1 MPRRP
6 GPLPATARLLLGL
19 ALVGA
24 LLALPPRPRAAR
36 AGEDLVA
43 TTYARLDSLRA
54 RKVGQLRG
62 YLDRIQ
68 GLARQAASDQALTG
82 FFRLKR
88 QFLSLQAETP
98 APADAVAAVQEA
110 ERRVQE
116 HTLARYAAF
125 HDILFVDRSGQI
137 FHTIRGE
144 PDRGQNLFRPPL
156 RHTALVRRLRD
167 DPGAGFVDYEHY
179 AASDEPSAFFVEP
192 VHLGGRHAGWLLLQA
207 TLAKINRIFDRGE
220 ALGRTGEVLLVN
232 RERLLLTD
240 SRFQARTS
248 ILRQHLSRAN
258 ISAKFAEGRGHKIV
272 TDYRGERALTAF
284 EVVPAM
290 GTRWLLIAKIDA
302 KEVITRAWRRRSLEP
317 GLLRAAARQQPPAT
331 EAPRP
336 AGDARRVDMDEYHRA
351 DPDQPLVTYGVSTCT
366 AVVVGLPGRFAYLG
380 HASPYDRIYGQG
392 DIDLVGHMLERVRR
406 FEVYPSEVRQLQAVI
421 TAPHRRSAHGVIQR
435 LLDAGLFLDQI
446 TLICDPDARRADVH
460 HDPASGRTRV
470 RWVAPQGSSRWV
482 DAREVASLGQLA
494 RRLLDYPRA
503 VRQADT
509 ATRPAAGASS
519 PDPPTRAAAGTP

>member
-1 MPRRP
+1 MPRPP
-6 GPLPATARLLLGL
+6 GRSATVARTLLGL
-19 ALVGA
+19 ALLGA
-24 LLALPPRPRAAR
+24 LLAAPPRPRPAL

-43 TTYARLDSLRA
+43 ATYARLDSLRD
-54 RKVGQLRG
+54 RKADQLRA
-62 YLDRIQ
+62 YLDRIRD
-68 GLARQAASDQALTG
+68 LAHQAASDQALTG

-88 QFLSLQAETP
+88 QFLSLQAEA
-98 APADAVAAVQEA
+98 APPPDAVAAVREA
-110 ERRVQE
+110 ERGLQQ
-116 HTLARYAAF
+116 HALARYAAF

-144 PDRGQNLFRPPL
+144 RDRGQNLFRPPL
-156 RHTALVRRLRD
+156 RETALVRRLRD

-192 VHLGGRHAGWLLLQA
+192 VELGGRRAGWLLLQA
-207 TLAKINRIFDRGE
+207 TIAKINRIFHRGE

-258 ISAKFAEGRGHKIV
+258 IGAKFAEGRGHKIV

-284 EVVPAM
+284 EVVPVM
-290 GTRWLLIAKIDA
+290 GSRWLLIAKIDE

-317 GLLRAAARQQPPAT
+317 ALLRAAARQ
-331 EAPRP
+331 RP
-336 AGDARRVDMDEYHRA
+336 AGVAAPRAVAAARRVDMDEFHRA

-366 AVVVGLPGRFAYLG
+366 AVLVGLPGRFAYLG

-392 DIDLVGHMLERVRR
+392 DIDLVGHMLGRVRR
-406 FEVYPSEVRQLQAVI
+406 FEVYPSEVRQLRAVI
-421 TAPHRRSAHGVIQR
+421 TAPHRRSAHGVIER

-446 TLICDPDARRADVH
+446 TLVCDPDARRADVH

-470 RWVAPQGSSRWV
+470 RWVGPQGSSRWV
-482 DAREVASLGQLA
+482 DARDVASLGQLA
-494 RRLLDYPRA
+494 RRLLDYPQA
-503 VRQADT
+503 VRRADT
-509 ATRPAAGASS
+509 AARPGPGPEASAAGPPAATGA
-519 PDPPTRAAAGTP
+519 P